1 MENTL
6 RLEKTVIYIRLLDE
20 GVPVTRPTC
29 AEILGGNIF
38 CILPTKNYD
47 SGDETWEFTPGMVV
61 RCEKRKSPEG
71 KEALVAVAAYKQE

>member
-1 MENTL
+1 MANVP

-20 GVPVTRPTC
+20 GVSVTRPIY
-29 AEILGGNIF
+29 AEILGDNIF
-38 CILPTKNYD
+38 RVLPAENYN

-71 KEALVAVAAYKQE
+71 KEALVAVEAYKQE